1 MSRLGDMGGSEDV
14 GEIKLKPCPHCGN
27 NNLEFTDMHD
37 LEECGNFDTDSCP
50 CNEYEPPGHC
60 AYKSVVCSVQKG
72 GCGASSGY
80 YLTEEEA
87 AEAWNKRAGEEGKTE

>member
-1 MSRLGDMGGSEDV
+1 M
-14 GEIKLKPCPHCGN
+14 GEIKLRPCPHCAN
-27 NNLEFTDMHD
+27 TNLEFTDMHD

-50 CNEYEPPGHC
+50 CNEYGPPVHC

-72 GCGASSGY
+72 GCGAASGY

-87 AEAWNKRAGEEGKTE
+87 AEAWNKRAGEDGAKE

>member
-1 MSRLGDMGGSEDV
+1 MSRLGDMGGSENV

-27 NNLEFTDMHD
+27 SNLEFTDMHD
-37 LEECGNFDTDSCP
+37 LEECGNFDTDNCP
-50 CNEYEPPGHC
+50 CNGYEPSGC

-87 AEAWNKRAGEEGKTE
+87 AEAWNNRAGQEGGE